1 VKNIAIQKDT
11 ATSAAMDDII
21 DLWTQMLEAD
31 AEHDQK
37 ICTNVEQMQRR
48 ADTAV
53 TILRENLARLHAFA
67 RTAVTMEG
75 EIAIKEAKL
84 LTSLS
89 EERLAHAAQLERL
102 KTEHDKS
109 LDLVAALRRQIKET
123 KDALELDDTKLQ
135 DIKSKVQEETAD
147 RQKQLEARVKV
158 AAAAPTD
165 AKGGRMKL
173 GAGAP
178 PRGGA
183 LPVPVASV
191 GKAGLEFG
199 AMDVDGDGV
208 LTKEELQSMLRNMGW
223 SLEEVEN
230 TFKAMD
236 RDRDGGISTNEYAAF
251 CHMEDKN
258 LEFGT
263 LSGIANLRQQLA
275 DLQAKLD
282 DLQVTLPPPPPLQI
296 YGVGMLLEAQIG
308 HEELWVTQFSQV
320 LNMETFYRKY
330 TRALNFQEWIGD
342 GARAWIPSVGVQA
355 DPVA

>member
-1 VKNIAIQKDT
+1 MIARK
-11 ATSAAMDDII
+11 
-21 DLWTQMLEAD
+21 D
-31 AEHDQK
+31 AEIEELKKRLAATDKQR
-37 ICTNVEQMQRR
+37 VE
-48 ADTAV
+48 
-53 TILRENLARLHAFA
+53 
-67 RTAVTMEG
+67 
-75 EIAIKEAKL
+75 
-84 LTSLS
+84 S
-89 EERLAHAAQLERL
+89 EEAYNQL
-102 KTEHDKS
+102 KAEHNKS

-282 DLQVTLPPPPPLQI
+282 AMA
-296 YGVGMLLEAQIG
+296 GMDASKDAENDELKKRLAATGMQLAEEKRKK
-308 HEELWVTQFSQV
+308 EELESNLKKTKVC
-320 LNMETFYRKY
+320 
-330 TRALNFQEWIGD
+330 
-342 GARAWIPSVGVQA
+342 AWGEVSGMIESG
-355 DPVA
+355 